1 MESSSKNKIIRRYV
15 LDFGEDRIF
24 DLSHE
29 GLDLYEKL
37 SGKYIKNGYDLH
49 QDDPYLIKV
58 LEILGTEKASGEY
71 SELKI
76 VEVKEGT
83 IGVVYNPM
91 RGELHLAHDGKKLF
105 KTLAGYDY
113 NDTVPRHNKHLVEVY
128 EKLGDRA
135 ACYPIDFIEIDYIPE
150 DESDSYEICRE
161 EDYEKVIYS
170 KNRYKNIYGL
180 YYCDGLFENSL
191 HAISFRMDI
200 LRKIMSNLLTEDN
213 SDKYSIKSVSVYELK
228 DIKSK
233 EEFKENQYP
242 FLNKLEED
250 HGKDLLNTKYYGFNM
265 NIEKDFPLEIEE
277 KDGSRRNSSL
287 QVYVTDT
294 VLLYIEHSTDLES
307 LRSIKNYEDDL
318 SISHIQFDVYYEN
331 DIMTEL

>member
-1 MESSSKNKIIRRYV
+1 MSSFTENKIVRRYV

-24 DLSHE
+24 DLSQE
-29 GLDLYEKL
+29 GLDLYQKL
-37 SGKYIKNGYDLH
+37 SGKHIKNGYDLY
-49 QDDPYLIKV
+49 QDDPYVIKV
-58 LEILGTEKASGEY
+58 LDMLGTEKASGEY

-91 RGELHLAHDGKKLF
+91 RGELHLAHDGQKLF
-105 KTLAGYDY
+105 KTLAGYDFC
-113 NDTVPRHNKHLVEVY
+113 DTVPRHNKHLVEVY

-135 ACYPIDFIEIDYIPE
+135 SCYPIDFIEIDYIPE
-150 DESDSYEICRE
+150 DEIDSYEICRE

-191 HAISFRMDI
+191 HTISFRMDT
-200 LRKIMSNLLTEDN
+200 LRKIMNNLLTEDN
-213 SDKYSIKSVSVYELK
+213 SDKYSIKSVSIYELK

-233 EEFKENQYP
+233 EELKENKYA

-250 HGKDLLNTKYYGFNM
+250 HCKDLLNTKYYGFNM

-294 VLLYIEHSTDLES
+294 VLLYIEHDTDLES

-318 SISHIQFDVYYEN
+318 SISNIQFDVYYEN
-331 DIMTEL
+331 GLMTEL